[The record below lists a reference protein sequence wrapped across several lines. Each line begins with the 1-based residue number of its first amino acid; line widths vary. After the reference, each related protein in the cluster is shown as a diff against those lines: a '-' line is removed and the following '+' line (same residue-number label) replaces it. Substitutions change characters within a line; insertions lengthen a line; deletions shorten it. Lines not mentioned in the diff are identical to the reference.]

1 MNIRYQGT
9 SFAHLGK
16 KLLSCSSLLFCF
28 GLLSSF
34 ASAQL
39 PELESP
45 STATGTSTTAKFF
58 GGATADNSDTFG
70 SSFRGDQPLDIFVE
84 IQVESDHINTVGNVY
99 LLIQLGADIFMRLP
113 SGEYVIWDQ
122 TLNSLQATLQ
132 GRTLQASEP
141 ITILENVAFGSAGL
155 SGASLA
161 IFVAYDTIAASDE
174 LYYSGMP
181 LSFSIL
187 SDTAPE
193 IPEVAAVAAAEA
205 AAVAAAEAAAV
216 AAAEAAAVAAAEA
229 AAVAVAAA
237 EAAANPA
244 SQTFYLSNI
253 SGPIVQTKC
262 LGCHKTT
269 GSASYAGL
277 NYVNSSVDGFQQT
290 NYSTLLDYIKNV
302 PGGASLI
309 LSKPRGLV
317 AHGGGMQLSRGTAEF
332 DDWSTLVATMINEVG
347 N

>member
-161 IFVAYDTIAASDE
+161 IFVAYDTIAASGE

-193 IPEVAAVAAAEA
+193 IPEVA
-205 AAVAAAEAAAV
+205 
-216 AAAEAAAVAAAEA
+216 
-229 AAVAVAAA
+229 AVAAA

>member
-193 IPEVAAVAAAEA
+193 IPEVAAVAAAA
-205 AAVAAAEAAAV
+205 AA
-216 AAAEAAAVAAAEA
+216 
-229 AAVAVAAA
+229 AAA

>member
-1 MNIRYQGT
+1 MNIRYKGA

-16 KLLSCSSLLFCF
+16 KALSCSSLLFCF

-45 STATGTSTTAKFF
+45 STATGASTTAKFF

-70 SSFRGDQPLDIFVE
+70 SSFRGDQPLDIFIE

-99 LLIQLGADIFMRLP
+99 LLIQLGADIFMRLQ

-132 GRTLQASEP
+132 GKTLQASEP
-141 ITILENVAFGSAGL
+141 IIILENVAFGPAGL

-161 IFVAYDTIAASDE
+161 IFVAYDTMAASGE
-174 LYYSGMP
+174 LYYSGKP

-187 SDTAPE
+187 ADSAPE
-193 IPEVAAVAAAEA
+193 TP
-205 AAVAAAEAAAV
+205 
-216 AAAEAAAVAAAEA
+216 
-229 AAVAVAAA
+229 

-253 SGPIVQTKC
+253 SGPIVQSKC
-262 LGCHKTT
+262 LRCHKTT
-269 GSASYAGL
+269 GSASYSGL

-290 NYSTLLDYIKNV
+290 NYNTLLDYIKNV

-309 LSKPRGLV
+309 LSKPQGLV
-317 AHGGGMQLSRGTAEF
+317 AHGGGMQLIRGTAEF

>member
-1 MNIRYQGT
+1 MNIRYQGA

-16 KLLSCSSLLFCF
+16 KVLSCSSLLFCF

-141 ITILENVAFGSAGL
+141 ITILENVAFGPAGL

-161 IFVAYDTIAASDE
+161 IFVAYDTIAASGE
-174 LYYSGMP
+174 LYYSGKP

-187 SDTAPE
+187 ADSAPE
-193 IPEVAAVAAAEA
+193 TP
-205 AAVAAAEAAAV
+205 
-216 AAAEAAAVAAAEA
+216 
-229 AAVAVAAA
+229 

-253 SGPIVQTKC
+253 SGPIVQSKC
-262 LGCHKTT
+262 LRCHKTT
-269 GSASYAGL
+269 GSASYSGL

-332 DDWSTLVATMINEVG
+332 DDWSTLSG
-347 N
+347 NYD

>member
-193 IPEVAAVAAAEA
+193 IPEVAAVAAA
-205 AAVAAAEAAAV
+205 
-216 AAAEAAAVAAAEA
+216 AAEA

>member
-216 AAAEAAAVAAAEA
+216 AAAEAAA
-229 AAVAVAAA
+229 
-237 EAAANPA
+237 NPA

>member
-216 AAAEAAAVAAAEA
+216 AAAEAVAAAA
-229 AAVAVAAA
+229 AEAVAAA

>member
-205 AAVAAAEAAAV
+205 AAEAAAV
-216 AAAEAAAVAAAEA
+216 
-229 AAVAVAAA
+229 A

>member
-1 MNIRYQGT
+1 MNIRYKGA

-16 KLLSCSSLLFCF
+16 KALSCSSLLFCF

-70 SSFRGDQPLDIFVE
+70 SSFGGDQPLDIFVE

-99 LLIQLGADIFMRLP
+99 LLIQLGADIFMRLQ

-122 TLNSLQATLQ
+122 TLDSLQATLQ
-132 GRTLQASEP
+132 GRTLQSSEP
-141 ITILENVAFGSAGL
+141 ITILENVAFGPAGL

-161 IFVAYDTIAASDE
+161 IFVAYDTIAASGE
-174 LYYSGMP
+174 LYYSGKP

-187 SDTAPE
+187 ADSAPE
-193 IPEVAAVAAAEA
+193 TP
-205 AAVAAAEAAAV
+205 
-216 AAAEAAAVAAAEA
+216 
-229 AAVAVAAA
+229 

-253 SGPIVQTKC
+253 SGPIVQSKC
-262 LGCHKTT
+262 LRCHKTT
-269 GSASYAGL
+269 GSASYSGL

-290 NYSTLLDYIKNV
+290 NYNTLLDYIKNV

-309 LSKPRGLV
+309 LSKPQGLV
-317 AHGGGMQLSRGTAEF
+317 AHGGGMQLTRGTAEF

>member
-193 IPEVAAVAAAEA
+193 IPEVAAVAAA
-205 AAVAAAEAAAV
+205 AAVAEAAAV

>member
-161 IFVAYDTIAASDE
+161 IFVAYDTIAASGE

-193 IPEVAAVAAAEA
+193 TPEVAAVAEA
-205 AAVAAAEAAAV
+205 V
-216 AAAEAAAVAAAEA
+216 
-229 AAVAVAAA
+229 A

-253 SGPIVQTKC
+253 SGPIVQSKC

>member
-122 TLNSLQATLQ
+122 TLKSLQATLQ

-161 IFVAYDTIAASDE
+161 IFVAYDTIAASNE

-193 IPEVAAVAAAEA
+193 IPEV
-205 AAVAAAEAAAV
+205 
-216 AAAEAAAVAAAEA
+216 

>member
-99 LLIQLGADIFMRLP
+99 LLIQLGADIFMRLQ

-193 IPEVAAVAAAEA
+193 IPEVAAV
-205 AAVAAAEAAAV
+205 
-216 AAAEAAAVAAAEA
+216 AEA

>member
-1 MNIRYQGT
+1 MNIRYKRA

-16 KLLSCSSLLFCF
+16 KALSCSSLLFCF
-28 GLLSSF
+28 GLLSFF

-45 STATGTSTTAKFF
+45 STATGASTTAKFF

-70 SSFRGDQPLDIFVE
+70 SSFRGDQPLDIFIE

-99 LLIQLGADIFMRLP
+99 LLIQLGADIFMRLQ

-141 ITILENVAFGSAGL
+141 IIILENVAFGPAGL

-161 IFVAYDTIAASDE
+161 IFVAYDTIAASGE
-174 LYYSGMP
+174 LYYSGKP

-187 SDTAPE
+187 ADSAPE
-193 IPEVAAVAAAEA
+193 TP
-205 AAVAAAEAAAV
+205 
-216 AAAEAAAVAAAEA
+216 
-229 AAVAVAAA
+229 

-253 SGPIVQTKC
+253 SGPIVQSKC
-262 LGCHKTT
+262 LRCHKTT
-269 GSASYAGL
+269 GSASYSGL

-290 NYSTLLDYIKNV
+290 NYNTLLDYIKNV

-309 LSKPRGLV
+309 LSKPQGLV
-317 AHGGGMQLSRGTAEF
+317 AHGGGMQLIRGTAEF
-332 DDWSTLVATMINEVG
+332 DDWSTLVATMINELG

>member
-1 MNIRYQGT
+1 MNIRYKGA

-16 KLLSCSSLLFCF
+16 KALSCSSLLFCF

-45 STATGTSTTAKFF
+45 STATGASTTAKFF
-58 GGATADNSDTFG
+58 GGVTADNSDTFG
-70 SSFRGDQPLDIFVE
+70 SSFRGDQPLDIFIE

-99 LLIQLGADIFMRLP
+99 LLIQLGADIFMRLQ

-132 GRTLQASEP
+132 GKTLQASEP
-141 ITILENVAFGSAGL
+141 IIILENVAFGPAGL

-161 IFVAYDTIAASDE
+161 IFVAYDTIAASGE
-174 LYYSGMP
+174 LYYSGKP

-187 SDTAPE
+187 ADSAPE
-193 IPEVAAVAAAEA
+193 TP
-205 AAVAAAEAAAV
+205 
-216 AAAEAAAVAAAEA
+216 
-229 AAVAVAAA
+229 

-253 SGPIVQTKC
+253 SGPIVQSKC
-262 LGCHKTT
+262 LRCHKTT
-269 GSASYAGL
+269 GSASYSGL

-290 NYSTLLDYIKNV
+290 NYNTLLDYIKNV

-309 LSKPRGLV
+309 LSKPQGLV
-317 AHGGGMQLSRGTAEF
+317 AHGGGMQLIRGTAEF

>member
-205 AAVAAAEAAAV
+205 AAVAAAEAAA
-216 AAAEAAAVAAAEA
+216 EA

>member
-1 MNIRYQGT
+1 MNIRYQGA

-16 KLLSCSSLLFCF
+16 KVLSCSSLLFCF

-141 ITILENVAFGSAGL
+141 ITILENVAFGPAGL

-193 IPEVAAVAAAEA
+193 IPEVA
-205 AAVAAAEAAAV
+205 
-216 AAAEAAAVAAAEA
+216 
-229 AAVAVAAA
+229 AVAAA

>member
-141 ITILENVAFGSAGL
+141 ITILENVAFGPAGL

-193 IPEVAAVAAAEA
+193 IPEVAAVAA
-205 AAVAAAEAAAV
+205 
-216 AAAEAAAVAAAEA
+216 
-229 AAVAVAAA
+229 AAA